1 MVTAER
7 SKAEKNLYVAKVSK
21 CYSVNAENCSF
32 FLLGI
37 QQEILTKPLLTI
49 SSICFLQALTFDV
62 DVLLVLVLSE
72 NIG

>member
-21 CYSVNAENCSF
+21 CYSVNAENCS
-32 FLLGI
+32 LLGI